1 MSSLYCKCFELG
13 FVEVFSVFWKC
24 FGFLEEFTVV
34 WEICGLPCFR
44 FSEYLLGFLKVLWF
58 FLKRVRFS
66 GVTLDVVE
74 VFGFSTSALIFL
86 EVFYFSRSVWV
97 FWKCFRFFGSVFC
110 LLHLFWF
117 SGGGAGSPEL
127 LWVFCKC
134 FLTLESVLGF

>member
-1 MSSLYCKCFELG
+1 MVSWKNLQLY
-13 FVEVFSVFWKC
+13 
-24 FGFLEEFTVV
+24 
-34 WEICGLPCFR
+34 WEICNLPCFR
-44 FSEYLLGFLKVLWF
+44 FPEYLLGFLKCFGF
-58 FLKRVRFS
+58 FFKRVRFS

-86 EVFYFSRSVWV
+86 EVFYFSGSVWV
-97 FWKCFRFFGSVFC
+97 FWKCFRFFGSAFC

-134 FLTLESVLGF
+134 FLTLGSVLGF